1 MIPLKHKDIAR
12 TRFSRSSSTY
22 LSAFFSTLILIAIGL
37 VAYELYLYRI
47 GDPPDR
53 WLMQGSLGLL
63 LSIAICLFF
72 FGLYA
77 TRRINSIASTARR
90 IMHTGDMSQRIPVY
104 RRWDDLSSLSITLNS
119 MLGEIETLVHGIR
132 TVSDN
137 IAHDLRHP
145 LARLRNRLEE
155 LRDHT
160 GKAPPET
167 QQQELSQLIQ
177 ECDTL
182 LATFNALLRI
192 SNIESGKRH
201 SGFMPVELHRLMNDV
216 IEFYEPLAN
225 DRSITLCIKTDK
237 VAINGDKDLLFQA
250 IANLLDNAIKF
261 TREGGTIDIRL
272 TRVRNGAC
280 LEVDDEGCS
289 IPAEHRSKVF
299 NRFYRVE
306 SCRTTP
312 GNGLGL
318 SLVRAIIELH
328 KGEITLE
335 DGARKGLR
343 VRIRL

>member
-1 MIPLKHKDIAR
+1 MSILKHKEIPH
-12 TRFSRSSSTY
+12 TRFYRSSSTY
-22 LSAFFSTLILIAIGL
+22 LSAFFSSLILIAIGL

-53 WLMQGSLGLL
+53 WLMQVSLGLL

-77 TRRINSIASTARR
+77 TRRINMIAGTAKR

-155 LRDHT
+155 LRDHA
-160 GKAPPET
+160 GDLPPEAR
-167 QQQELSQLIQ
+167 QQELSQLIQ

-182 LATFNALLRI
+182 LTTFNALLRI

-201 SGFMPVELHRLMNDV
+201 SRFKPIELHRLLDDV
-216 IEFYEPLAN
+216 IELYEPLAN
-225 DRSITLCIKTDK
+225 DR
-237 VAINGDKDLLFQA
+237 AIHLHVETEKAVTNGDKDLLFQA
-250 IANLLDNAIKF
+250 IANILDNAIKF
-261 TREGGTIDIRL
+261 TREGGSINIHL
-272 TRVRNGAC
+272 TRTRQGTH
-280 LEVDDEGCS
+280 LEVDDEGCG
-289 IPAEHRSKVF
+289 IPEEHRSKVF

-306 SCRTTP
+306 TCRTTP
-312 GNGLGL
+312 GSGLGL

-328 KGEITLE
+328 KGAITLDE
-335 DGARKGLR
+335 GTRKGLR

>member
-1 MIPLKHKDIAR
+1 MSRLKHEDVAR

-22 LSAFFSTLILIAIGL
+22 LSAFFSMLILIAIGL
-37 VAYELYLYRI
+37 VTYELYLYRI
-47 GDPPDR
+47 GNPPDR
-53 WLMQGSLGLL
+53 WLMQLSLGLL

-77 TRRINSIASTARR
+77 TRRINSITGTAKR
-90 IMHTGDMSQRIPVY
+90 IMRTGDMSQRIPVY

-155 LRDHT
+155 LRDHA
-160 GKAPPET
+160 GGLPPEA
-167 QQQELSQLIQ
+167 QQQELSLLMQ
-177 ECDTL
+177 ECDGL

-201 SGFMPVELHRLMNDV
+201 SGFKPIELHRLIDDV
-216 IEFYEPLAN
+216 AELYEPLAN
-225 DRSITLCIKTDK
+225 DRSVYLDIDTAKTAIT
-237 VAINGDKDLLFQA
+237 GDKDLLFQA

-261 TREGGTIDIRL
+261 TREGGTIRIRL
-272 TRVRNGAC
+272 TRTKQSVQ
-280 LEVDDEGCS
+280 LEIDDEGCG
-289 IPAEHRSKVF
+289 IPEEHRSKVF
-299 NRFYRVE
+299 NRFYRVD

-312 GNGLGL
+312 GSGLGL

-328 KGEITLE
+328 KGTIMLE
-335 DGARKGLR
+335 EGTRQGLR